1 MLEYQKRS
9 GAAKIILNK
18 DLNSETLENE
28 INSIIQNKAKQV
40 EMGNKAKE
48 IAIDNVEERI
58 YKEIVKIL
66 Q

>member
-1 MLEYQKRS
+1 M
-9 GAAKIILNK
+9 
-18 DLNSETLENE
+18 NSETLENE